1 MASRPPVSRNRL
13 TLTSVARVAFLIALT
28 LNPLSVHAA
37 AGADL
42 KTLTADA
49 GDLEAR
55 NARSGGWQRK
65 QLLDPDRDVAA
76 LSLPLRSVAT
86 KASNAAERGSDAS
99 ALDDTSSVFHS
110 DSRSD
115 PRGSGKSGISNGGR
129 GGISSGGRPQWPN
142 RPHVFDLADF
152 GGVGDGATDNTRALQ
167 NAVYAVS
174 GVADKGGGQLY
185 VPPGVYVTGSVNL
198 TSAMTLFLAR
208 GATIRGNPD
217 PALWPVIP
225 ALPSY
230 GRGREMPGPRYSS
243 LLHCHNLTDVVIT
256 GDHGVIDG
264 GGAEWWE
271 RKRGGVLQ
279 HSRGA
284 VVEALW
290 SSAVTVAN
298 VTLANA
304 PAWALHPVYCTS
316 VPLSLLPALFC
327 PCDLVLLYPCDGLS
341 FTWLCHHVQVSNVTI
356 TAPPDSPNTIG
367 IVIGNSPILCSHH
380 LSFAS
385 IHHECGL
392 LFLPIK
398 SGWDE
403 YGLAFARPSHSI
415 TIQHSHIQTPLA
427 AALSIGSEMSGGVHS
442 LRCRHLSVSHSL
454 TAFHL
459 RTAPGRG
466 GYIRDV
472 LVQDVTMVNVTVAL
486 AFLPTCSS
494 HPDDHFDPSALPR
507 VANISFA
514 SISGSGISQ
523 AGSLIGLP
531 AAPFR
536 GVSLSDIN
544 LQLVDG
550 GKGFKCQ
557 DVEGHARNVSP
568 AICPELSALKADP
581 LKCRGCSSVRELH

>member
-1 MASRPPVSRNRL
+1 M
-13 TLTSVARVAFLIALT
+13 T
-28 LNPLSVHAA
+28 VHAA

-256 GDHGVIDG
+256 AGDHGVIDG

-316 VPLSLLPALFC
+316 VPLSLLPAF
-327 PCDLVLLYPCDGLS
+327 
-341 FTWLCHHVQVSNVTI
+341 HVQVSNVTI

-367 IVIGNSPILCSHH
+367 IVIDSSEDVLIEGVTVTTGGGGIS
-380 LSFAS
+380 
-385 IHHECGL
+385 
-392 LFLPIK
+392 IK

>member
-1 MASRPPVSRNRL
+1 MASRPPVPRNRL
-13 TLTSVARVAFLIALT
+13 TLTFVTRVGFLIALT
-28 LNPLSVHAA
+28 LNPLSLYAA

-42 KTLTADA
+42 ETLTADA
-49 GDLEAR
+49 GDLEPRSAG
-55 NARSGGWQRK
+55 SGGWQRK
-65 QLLDPDRDVAA
+65 QLLDSDRDVAA
-76 LSLPLRSVAT
+76 LSLPLRGIAT
-86 KASNAAERGSDAS
+86 KASNAAERTSHAS
-99 ALDDTSSVFHS
+99 ALDDTSGVFHGN
-110 DSRSD
+110 SRSD
-115 PRGSGKSGISNGGR
+115 PRGSGKSGATSSGR
-129 GGISSGGRPQWPN
+129 SGVSSGGRPQWPN

-185 VPPGVYVTGSVNL
+185 VPPGVYLTGSVNL

-217 PALWPVIP
+217 PSLWPVIP

-271 RKRGGVLQ
+271 RKRAGVLQ

-304 PAWALHPVYCTS
+304 PAWALHPVYCT
-316 VPLSLLPALFC
+316 
-327 PCDLVLLYPCDGLS
+327 
-341 FTWLCHHVQVSNVTI
+341 HVQVFNVTI

-367 IVIGNSPILCSHH
+367 IVVDSSEDVLIEGVTVTTGGGGIS
-380 LSFAS
+380 
-385 IHHECGL
+385 
-392 LFLPIK
+392 IK

-403 YGLAFARPSHSI
+403 YGLAFARPSHTV

-427 AALSIGSEMSGGVHS
+427 TALSIGSEMSGGVHS

-454 TAFHL
+454 AAFHL

-472 LVQDVTMVNVTVAL
+472 LVENVTMLNVTVAL
-486 AFLPTCSS
+486 AFLPTCRS
-494 HPDDHFDPSALPR
+494 HPDDRFDPSALPR

-514 SISGSGISQ
+514 SISGSLISQ

-531 AAPFR
+531 AAPFK

-544 LQLVDG
+544 LQLVEG
-550 GKGFKCQ
+550 GKGFECQ

-568 AICPELSALKADP
+568 AICPELSPSEADP
-581 LKCRGCSSVRELH
+581 LKCRGCSSVRELHQQ